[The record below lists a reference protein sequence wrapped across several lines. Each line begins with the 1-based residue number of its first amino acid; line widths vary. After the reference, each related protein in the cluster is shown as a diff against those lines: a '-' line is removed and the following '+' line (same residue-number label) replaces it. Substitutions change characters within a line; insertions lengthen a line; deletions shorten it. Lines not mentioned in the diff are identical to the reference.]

1 MLFLCHAVMF
11 HCDEPVQMLITP
23 VISLAPT
30 VHRFHRDI
38 IMKMSDNAGF
48 RHSRVNFVSKT
59 KCFNKYFIN
68 SLLCVQTLSSS
79 DSAGGGPRS
88 RFWFFCVHCAGGY
101 FRDNC
106 WKNEVLNCTKY
117 NWGSNTEQ
125 RRDSIKFIIGITKRF
140 KEVRGLDLS
149 LDSPRH
155 RRNCCF

>member
-1 MLFLCHAVMF
+1 MF

-59 KCFNKYFIN
+59 KCFNKYSMTPLNSPLCANFIN
-68 SLLCVQTLSSS
+68 LWLH
-79 DSAGGGPRS
+79 GGQRS

-125 RRDSIKFIIGITKRF
+125 RRDSIKFIIGITKCF

-155 RRNCCF
+155 RRNCCFLVAI